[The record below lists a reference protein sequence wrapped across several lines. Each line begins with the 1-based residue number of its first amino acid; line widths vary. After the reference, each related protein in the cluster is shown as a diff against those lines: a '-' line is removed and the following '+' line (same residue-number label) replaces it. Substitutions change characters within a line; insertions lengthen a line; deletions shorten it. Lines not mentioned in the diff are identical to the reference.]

1 MAIRIEQINIDNLGP
16 IQKTQYIFKNINL
29 IYSKNEGGKSLLVEF
44 ILCSLFKKNLW
55 GYNREIGKGK
65 VLVSGINNGTK
76 DYSPQSSKEKLDKY
90 FEKNLASYQTS
101 LPKLLVIK
109 GGETNIDESPDGINL
124 DTLKKIFSSKNIL
137 DKIDGKIS
145 KTIQNTPFND
155 NSINIDDIDSFGEV
169 KIYKDLKNIQIKKID
184 NLLKKLNENKIDE
197 ALKLNNEI
205 NDLKNKINKQIS
217 AKKYKAYIL
226 ANEKEKLEKELK
238 KYPDESIDEIK
249 KNLDEYN
256 KIKENIDKINKELS
270 SLSSQINDLQNLRNN
285 YDMQSKAKRYNAYL
299 LYNQINGINQELDK
313 ISDNDINKLENNITI
328 YKNKKEEYQRKS
340 NELKQLEEKY
350 KDYNWV
356 TNLKNKY
363 SDLKQKIYNKKF
375 SLSYLIVAAL
385 VFVAGLTISIFN
397 ISNLI
402 GILLMLVGFG
412 FSIYF
417 SLNLH
422 KSLKQKAFNDELEN
436 LQKSF
441 KEKFSLDLNEASLDS
456 VISELDVS
464 KLITRVQ
471 DELQNLSTEMS
482 NLKSEIEKMFLK
494 ILAVNINEDEWLN
507 ELTKYIQHRN
517 ELKKQLSKLEKQY
530 YELNVKEADF
540 YTDSIEEKYD
550 PEKFIDLEKKLNQLK
565 SLEEQLQK
573 KNNELS
579 EEKEK
584 FENLSKSI
592 NNEFINLLNEQVP
605 ESEWLNKLNNL
616 INQINLTKSTLDNI
630 SGQLDGLGV
639 LQKDFLD
646 KDPGIVYD
654 SIELE
659 NLENTLKDKQEQL
672 NKINDENSAFKNDI
686 IRVTGAQLN
695 DNWETLIE
703 KLNEKKREIMDQLRQ
718 KESFILAG
726 VIVHNSI
733 TDLLKAEEQQIQNS
747 INSKEFSD
755 ILYKVTG
762 KYNGL
767 IINNDGIIS
776 ITSQI
781 ADYDLRD
788 LSTGTKEQVL
798 FALRVT
804 LAEKILGDKAFFILD
819 DAFQH
824 SDYDR
829 RPRLIDQLFT
839 LANEGWQIIYLTMDD
854 NIRELFKY
862 QSVSSPNF
870 QEIIL

>member
-1 MAIRIEQINIDNLGP
+1 MPIKIEKINISNLGP
-16 IQKTQYIFKNINL
+16 INNGTYNLKNVNL
-29 IYSKNEGGKSLLVEF
+29 IFSKNEGGKSLLVEF
-44 ILCSLFKKNLW
+44 ILRSLFNKKILW
-55 GYNREIGKGK
+55 GYNRELGNGKIEI
-65 VLVSGINNGTK
+65 SGIDQSFK
-76 DYSPQSSKEKLDKY
+76 SYSPSGKDKLDKY
-90 FEKNLASYQTS
+90 FEKTLETFQAS
-101 LPKLLVIK
+101 LPKLLVVK
-109 GGETNIDESPDGINL
+109 SGETYIDEGPDGINI
-124 DTLKKIFSSKNIL
+124 DTLKKLLSSKNIL
-137 DKIDGKIS
+137 DKIDGKIPN
-145 KTIQNTPFND
+145 TIQNANFSN
-155 NSINIDDIDSFGEV
+155 NVININSTGDG
-169 KIYKDLKNIQIKKID
+169 KTYKDLKDTQLIKINK
-184 NLLKKLNENKIDE
+184 LLEQLNDNKIDE

-205 NDLKNKINKQIS
+205 NDLKVKINKQLN
-217 AKKYKAYIL
+217 AKKYKAYTL
-226 ANEKEKLEKELK
+226 ANEKEKLEKELQ
-238 KYPDESIDEIK
+238 KYPSDSIDEIK
-249 KNLDEYN
+249 KNIDEYN

-270 SLSSQINDLQNLRNN
+270 SLTSQINDLQNVRND
-285 YDMQSKAKRYNAYL
+285 YDMQSKAKRYNAYQ

-356 TNLKNKY
+356 TNVKNKY
-363 SDLKQKIYNKKF
+363 TDLKQKIYNKKF
-375 SLSYLIVAAL
+375 SLSYLIIAAL
-385 VFVAGLTISIFN
+385 VFVAGLAISIFN

-402 GILLMLVGFG
+402 GILLMAVGFG

-436 LQKSF
+436 LQKTF
-441 KEKFSLDLNEASLDS
+441 KEKFNLDLNEASLDS
-456 VISELDVS
+456 VISDLDVS
-464 KLITRVQ
+464 KLIARVQ

-494 ILAVNINEDEWLN
+494 ISAVNINEDDWLN
-507 ELTKYIQHRN
+507 ELTKYIQRRS

-550 PEKFIDLEKKLNQLK
+550 PENFNDLEKKLNQLK
-565 SLEEQLQK
+565 SLEEQLQN

-579 EEKEK
+579 KEKEK
-584 FENLSKSI
+584 FENLTTKI

-605 ESEWLNKLNNL
+605 ESEWSNKLNNL
-616 INQINLTKSTLDNI
+616 INQINLTKSSLDNI
-630 SGQLDGLGV
+630 SGQLAGLGV
-639 LQKDFLD
+639 LQKDYLD

-654 SIELE
+654 SIELV
-659 NLENTLKDKQEQL
+659 NLENTLKEKQEQF
-672 NKINDENSAFKNDI
+672 NKINDENSAFKNEI
-686 IRVTGAQLN
+686 ISVTGAQLN

-718 KESFILAG
+718 KESFIIAG
-726 VIVHNSI
+726 ILVHQTINE
-733 TDLLKAEEQQIQNS
+733 LLLEEEKQIQNN
-747 INSKEFSD
+747 INSKEFSTTLQN
-755 ILYKVTG
+755 ITG

-767 IINNDGIIS
+767 TINNDGKLT
-776 ITSQI
+776 ITSQL

-804 LAEKILGDKAFFILD
+804 LAEKILNDKAFLILD

-829 RPRLIDQLFT
+829 RPRLINQLFT
-839 LANEGWQIIYLTMDD
+839 LADDGWQIIYLTMDD
-854 NIRELFKY
+854 NIRDTFK
-862 QSVSSPNF
+862 QKGNMNPAF
-870 QEIIL
+870 QEIVL